1 MSRDTPTDEENPSDS
16 GTDGCVAPGADT
28 AGENTTAGVDAV
40 EEDSTAG
47 VETDGGIEPAVD
59 ASDEGPRPATYY
71 HLARAVL
78 YREFLIFV
86 RYPAN
91 ALGGIVVALFF
102 FGALFYGGR
111 LLSEQALSDSLEG
124 IIVGYFLWTLS
135 VGAYSSVSNDIG
147 SEVQWGTLERHITSP
162 FGFAP
167 VALLKGIAKVVRTF
181 LISAVVLAVMLVL
194 TGTRLSLDPL
204 TVVVVA
210 GLSITSVLGL
220 GFAAGGV
227 TVLYKRIGNWLNLLQ
242 FGFVVLISAPV
253 LEVPLARVLPLAHGS
268 AMLQRAMVDG
278 VALWEFAPA
287 EIALLVAVAAAYLA
301 GGYLVFYYATR
312 RARRLGVLG
321 DY

>member
-1 MSRDTPTDEENPSDS
+1 MSGR
-16 GTDGCVAPGADT
+16 T
-28 AGENTTAGVDAV
+28 AG
-40 EEDSTAG
+40 ST
-47 VETDGGIEPAVD
+47 D
-59 ASDEGPRPATYY
+59 ASTDDSRPRKATYY

-91 ALGGIVVALFF
+91 AIGGIVVSLFF
-102 FGALFYGGR
+102 FGVLFFGGR
-111 LLSEQALSDSLEG
+111 LLAGQALTDEIEG

-147 SEVQWGTLERHITSP
+147 SEVQWGTLERHITTP

-167 VALLKGIAKVVRTF
+167 VALLKGVAKVIRTF
-181 LISAVVLAVMLVL
+181 LTSAVVLVVMLAI
-194 TGTRLSLDPL
+194 TGTRLSIAPL
-204 TVVVVA
+204 TVITIA
-210 GLSITSVLGL
+210 GLAISSVLGL

-242 FGFVVLISAPV
+242 FGFIVLISAPV
-253 LEVPLARVLPLAHGS
+253 FETPWTRALPLAHGS
-268 AMLQRAMVDG
+268 ALLQRAMVDG
-278 VALWEFAPA
+278 YRLWEFSVL
-287 EIALLVAVAAAYLA
+287 EIGLLIGVALGYLA
-301 GGYLVFYYATR
+301 GGYLVFHYATR

>member
-1 MSRDTPTDEENPSDS
+1 MDGRDDE
-16 GTDGCVAPGADT
+16 
-28 AGENTTAGVDAV
+28 
-40 EEDSTAG
+40 
-47 VETDGGIEPAVD
+47 GIET
-59 ASDEGPRPATYY
+59 PRPATYY

-91 ALGGIVVALFF
+91 AVGGIVVSLFF
-102 FGALFYGGR
+102 FVILFYGGT
-111 LLSEQALSDSLEG
+111 LLAGQALSDSIEG

-147 SEVQWGTLERHITSP
+147 SEVQWGTLERHVTTP

-167 VALLKGIAKVVRTF
+167 VALLKGVAKVVRTF
-181 LISAVVLAVMLVL
+181 LISAVILAAMLL
-194 TGTRLSLDPL
+194 ITGTTLRLDPI
-204 TVVVVA
+204 TIVAVA

-227 TVLYKRIGNWLNLLQ
+227 TVLYKRIGSWLNLLQ
-242 FGFVVLISAPV
+242 FGFVVLVAAPV
-253 LEVPLARVLPLAHGS
+253 FEAPWTRFLPLAHGS
-268 AMLQRAMVDG
+268 ALLQRAMVDG
-278 VALWEFAPA
+278 VRLWEFGLA
-287 EIALLVAVAAAYLA
+287 ELGLLVGVAV
-301 GGYLVFYYATR
+301 GYLVAGYVVFHYATR